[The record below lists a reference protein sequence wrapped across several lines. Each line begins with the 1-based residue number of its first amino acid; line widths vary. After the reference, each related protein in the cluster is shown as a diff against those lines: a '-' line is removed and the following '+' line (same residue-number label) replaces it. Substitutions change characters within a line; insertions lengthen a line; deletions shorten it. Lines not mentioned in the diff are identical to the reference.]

1 MTAKTA
7 IWRRVFLI
15 GFLPSRLTAAEL
27 KTVPHAWEK
36 GAGAAQ
42 DRPGRLPAG
51 AGSAPGLAPAALLA
65 AGRSPVPALAKHVAL
80 DLLPAR
86 PRVGEGAR
94 YGGDGDDAQGE
105 PAPAPGS
112 PRHEDAVHVGR
123 SQAGE
128 ENDA

>member
-27 KTVPHAWEK
+27 KTVPHAREK

-86 PRVGEGAR
+86 PRVGEG
-94 YGGDGDDAQGE
+94 DDAQGE